1 MHASIASLMAGIA
14 LGASPA
20 LAAQQD
26 KAAPTKTEEPDK
38 PIADR
43 EVTATDV
50 AATPLDDLN
59 LRKQDVPALLITA
72 QQRPYDLSGLRGCS
86 QIAAA
91 VGELDAVL
99 GDDIDL
105 PPADKDGMSATRV
118 AREAVRV
125 FIPFNGLIRE
135 ISGANNRDRQLQ
147 SAVFA
152 GTARRSFLKGV
163 GQARGCRYPARAV
176 TQEVIV
182 ARLNAADAKPVK
194 QPKRGKASPG
204 EVTFA
209 STPVVQKTD

>member
-1 MHASIASLMAGIA
+1 MRASLITLLAGIA
-14 LGASPA
+14 LVGTPA
-20 LAAQQD
+20 IAAQQD
-26 KAAPTKTEEPDK
+26 KPAEAKSDAPDK
-38 PIADR
+38 PINERDIS
-43 EVTATDV
+43 ATDV

-59 LRKQDVPALLITA
+59 LRKQEVPPLLITA
-72 QQRPYDLSGLRGCS
+72 QERPYDLAGLRSCT

-91 VGELDAVL
+91 VGELDAML

-105 PPADKDGMSATRV
+105 PPADKDAMSAGRV

-125 FIPFNGLIRE
+125 FIPFSGLIRE

-176 TQEVIV
+176 TQDVIL
-182 ARLNAADAKPVK
+182 ARLNTAEPKPVK
-194 QPKRGKASPG
+194 PPKRSKARAG

>member
-1 MHASIASLMAGIA
+1 MRASFIVMLAGIA
-14 LGASPA
+14 LVGTPA
-20 LAAQQD
+20 IAAQQN
-26 KAAPTKTEEPDK
+26 KPAEVKVPEPDK
-38 PIADR
+38 PITDR
-43 EVTATDV
+43 DVSATDV

-59 LRKQDVPALLITA
+59 LRKQDLPALLLTA
-72 QQRPYDLSGLRGCS
+72 QDRPYDLTGLRGCT
-86 QIAAA
+86 QISAA
-91 VGELDAVL
+91 VRELDAVL

-105 PPADKDGMSATRV
+105 PPADKDGMSAGRV

-176 TQEVIV
+176 TQDVIV
-182 ARLNAADAKPVK
+182 ARLNAAEAKPATRSK
-194 QPKRGKASPG
+194 SRNGD
-204 EVTFA
+204 VTYA